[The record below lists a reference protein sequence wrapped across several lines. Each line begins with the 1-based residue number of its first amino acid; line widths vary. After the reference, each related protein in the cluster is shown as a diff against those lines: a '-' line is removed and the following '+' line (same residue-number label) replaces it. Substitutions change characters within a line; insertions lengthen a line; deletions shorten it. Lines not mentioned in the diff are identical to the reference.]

1 MIGRDARLN
10 LIDLWMEKPDNV
22 AEIKVGLEA
31 RSVETSKFKGWE
43 DKIAIAGTYWPPQFV
58 LMDGDTLKPK
68 KWSARAAWTST
79 TSTTPNPAWRP
90 SFPATKA

>member
-1 MIGRDARLN
+1 
-10 LIDLWMEKPDNV
+10 MEKPDNV

-58 LMDGDTLKPK
+58 LMDGDTLKPARS
-68 KWSARAAWTST
+68 SAPAA
-79 TSTTPNPAWRP
+79 
-90 SFPATKA
+90 